1 MCIYIHIYVN
11 IYIYVCRHI
20 SLHPYYSWLFFW
32 SGHAASPPRQ
42 ATRAALAAKSKLS
55 EQEKLRSE
63 GALVS
68 WGFNEIE
75 QFYNPV
81 IYSLDI
87 SIERHGYT
95 YIYIYNVNPGLT
107 NHGLLI
113 RRVFRQ

>member
-1 MCIYIHIYVN
+1 MYTS
-11 IYIYVCRHI
+11 I

-68 WGFNEIE
+68 WGFNEK
-75 QFYNPV
+75 QFYIPV

-95 YIYIYNVNPGLT
+95 YIYNVNPGLT

-113 RRVFRQ
+113 RRVFPPIVMI